1 MHNDSPKKIVVKI
14 GSRVL
19 SSPDGGIDDIFLNEF
34 VDSIANLH
42 HAGYLITLVSS
53 GAIRLGAPKLDLE
66 WNNMDI
72 TQKQTAAAVG
82 QGILISRYIELF
94 AKRDIIV
101 GQVLLT
107 PDITNFRKKYLNA
120 RNTLRSLLK
129 NRCIPIV
136 NENDTVSSEEIKFG
150 DNDTLSAITAIL
162 LGADLLVLLSDVDGV
177 YNGDPRSDKDAKK
190 ISEITE
196 ITANIETAATGPTED
211 GGFGGMTTKIDAAKS
226 AIESG
231 IRMVIAHG
239 REERVLE
246 RIVNGEKVG
255 TTFIPKESSLSARKK
270 WLAFGC
276 QTEGRIVV
284 NHGARNAIISKG
296 TSLLPSGIVGTAGT
310 YDQGACVEIC
320 TPDDVCFAKGLTNYS
335 TQELEKIKGRQ
346 SNEIRKILNFKIA
359 DEAVHRDD
367 MALLVC
373 NVPE

>member
-1 MHNDSPKKIVVKI
+1 MRNDNLKKIVVKI

-19 SSPDGGIDDIFLNEF
+19 SAPDGSIDDIFLTEF
-34 VDSIANLH
+34 VDGIAGLH
-42 HAGYLITLVSS
+42 DAGYSVTLVSS
-53 GAIRLGAPKLDLE
+53 GAIRLGAPKLRLE

-94 AKRDIIV
+94 AKKDIVV

-120 RNTLRSLLK
+120 SNTLRSLLR
-129 NRCIPIV
+129 NRVIPIV

-162 LGADLLVLLSDVDGV
+162 IGADLLVLLSDVEGV
-177 YNGDPRSDKDAKK
+177 YDGDPRSDKNASK
-190 ISEITE
+190 ISVITE
-196 ITANIETAATGPTED
+196 ITEDILRAAGGPADD
-211 GGFGGMTTKIDAAKS
+211 GGFGGMATKIAAAKS

-231 IRMVIAHG
+231 IHMVIANG

-246 RIVNGEKVG
+246 RIVNGEEIG

-276 QTEGRIVV
+276 QTEGRIIV
-284 NHGARNAIISKG
+284 NQGARNAIVSKG

-335 TQELEKIKGRQ
+335 AQELEKIQGRQ

-367 MALLVC
+367 MVLLIC
-373 NVPE
+373 SIPE